1 MIGKLIII
9 QYPPEGLFPNG
20 VTGKKCTAFFTARG
34 AIIPT
39 ERGLGKNDR

>member
-9 QYPPEGLFPNG
+9 QYPPEGFFPNG
-20 VTGKKCTAFFTARG
+20 VTGV
-34 AIIPT
+34 IIPI